1 MKVFVITSSNSTGNI
16 VKNTLAQA
24 NLPSLEV
31 LIMESPAGLDGH
43 LDEDSYILV
52 DWEHSDP
59 AILGAHVKKAK
70 DLSANLDTPIILMTP
85 KQLANTTFAG
95 MKAGACAVVNKPL
108 VAEDLV
114 KTMVAAQKKNKAKKS
129 PSVNVEFINPF
140 IESTKSVLKTMAGI
154 DAERK
159 KLYLKEDHRMLGD
172 VSGVMGLSGD
182 ASGSVV
188 ISLPASLAIKLVA
201 KMLGE
206 KPADKINADVCD
218 GVGEIIN
225 MISGQAKASLTKTKY
240 HFQISIPT
248 VVMGADHEIS
258 HKKGTPNIAVLFEAE
273 GQEFLI
279 QICLSPKD
287 G

>member
-1 MKVFVITSSNSTGNI
+1 MKVFVITASNSTGNI
-16 VKNTLAQA
+16 VKNTLTQA
-24 NLPSLEV
+24 KITNLELVVLETPAELEGQLSV
-31 LIMESPAGLDGH
+31 DDFILI
-43 LDEDSYILV
+43 
-52 DWEHSDP
+52 DWEHSEP
-59 AILGAHVKKAK
+59 GVLGGYVKRAREFSGE
-70 DLSANLDTPIILMTP
+70 LNVPIILMAT
-85 KQLANTTFAG
+85 KQQANTTFAG
-95 MKAGACAVVNKPL
+95 MKAGASAVVTKPL
-108 VAEDLV
+108 NAEELV
-114 KTMVAAQKKNKAKKS
+114 KHMAAAQKKAKSKKA

-140 IESTKSVLKTMAGI
+140 IESTKSVFKTMAGI

-159 KLYLKEDHRMLGD
+159 KLYLKEDHKMMGD

-188 ISLPASLAIKLVA
+188 ISLPKSLAIGLVA

-206 KPADKINADVCD
+206 EPGTEITPDICD
-218 GVGEIIN
+218 GIGEIIN

-248 VVMGADHEIS
+248 VVQGPEHEIS
-258 HKKGTPNIAVLFEAE
+258 HKKGTPNIAVLFEAQ

-279 QICLSPKD
+279 QICLSPKE